1 MNIRSFVLG
10 LAVGSSYLSQ
20 IVTSAPTDNKNN
32 DQNKQPPPPPV
43 LNGMNYLTLNRSLEG
58 KYFHEPV
65 GHEKGADDRLG
76 HYDVRYFHGM
86 VSEEERAE
94 SLHHMV
100 IAYLDFF
107 RLHKLETWI
116 AHGTLLG
123 WWWNGELLPWD
134 WDVDTQV
141 LDTTLARMAR
151 EFNRTV
157 TSYTSTDKKFKRKY
171 LLDINPWAYFRD
183 RGPGHNIIDARW
195 IDTSNGL
202 YVDITA
208 LSRFNP
214 DDEPHTWEC
223 KNGHVYQM
231 DDLYPLRQSKF
242 EGTKAFVPFRYQE
255 LLTEEYSVMALTR
268 TSFQNH
274 TWSPSVGQ
282 WVLTV

>member
-1 MNIRSFVLG
+1 MRIRSFLFGV
-10 LAVGSSYLSQ
+10 AVGSLSLSR
-20 IVTSAPTDNKNN
+20 IASCAPAKGSAP
-32 DQNKQPPPPPV
+32 PPPPPV
-43 LNGMNYLTLNRSLEG
+43 LDGMSYLTLNRSLED

-65 GHEKGADDRLG
+65 GHELGADDRLG

-86 VSEEERAE
+86 VTDEERSE

-107 RLHKLETWI
+107 RHNDLETWI

-123 WWWNGELLPWD
+123 WWWNGQLLPWD

-141 LDTTLARMAR
+141 LDTTLARLAQ

-157 TSYTSTDKKFKRKY
+157 ISYVSANGNFKREY

-195 IDTSNGL
+195 IDLSNGL

-214 DDEPHTWEC
+214 TDEPYTWEC
-223 KNGHVYQM
+223 KNHHKYNTT
-231 DDLYPLRQSKF
+231 DLYPLRHTKF
-242 EGTKAFVPFRYQE
+242 EGTPALVPYSYQE
-255 LLTEEYSVMALTR
+255 LLLEEYSTKSLTR
-268 TSFQNH
+268 TNYQNH
-274 TWSPSVGQ
+274 TWNPVTGQ
-282 WVLTV
+282 WIMTA

>member
-1 MNIRSFVLG
+1 MNIWRLLLG
-10 LAVGSSYLSQ
+10 LAVGPSYLFQ
-20 IVTSAPTDNKNN
+20 LVTSAPTSNTNIEKE
-32 DQNKQPPPPPV
+32 PPPPPV
-43 LNGMNYLTLNRSLEG
+43 LNGMSYVSLDRSLEE

-65 GHEKGADDRLG
+65 GHELGADDRLG

-86 VSEEERAE
+86 VTEEERAE

-100 IAYLDFF
+100 IALLDFF
-107 RLHKLETWI
+107 RENELETWI

-141 LDTTLARMAR
+141 LDITLARMAR

-157 TSYTSTDKKFKRKY
+157 TSYTSTDKKFTRKY

-195 IDTSNGL
+195 IDTRNGL

-214 DDEPHTWEC
+214 DKEPHLWEC
-223 KNGHVYQM
+223 KNGHMYRTN
-231 DDLYPLRQSKF
+231 DLYPLRQSKF
-242 EGTKAFVPFRYQE
+242 EGTKALVPFRYQE
-255 LLTEEYSVMALTR
+255 ILTEEYTVRALTQ
-268 TSFQNH
+268 TNFQNH

-282 WVLTV
+282 WLLSNY

>member
-1 MNIRSFVLG
+1 MNIRRILFG
-10 LAVGSSYLSQ
+10 LAVGSSSLSQ
-20 IVTSAPTDNKNN
+20 IVTGAPAIDTT
-32 DQNKQPPPPPV
+32 PPPPPV
-43 LNGMNYLTLNRSLEG
+43 LDGMSYLTLSRPLED

-65 GHEKGADDRLG
+65 GHEEGADDRLG

-100 IAYLDFF
+100 IAYLNFF
-107 RLHKLETWI
+107 RLNKLETWI

-123 WWWNGELLPWD
+123 WWWNSELLPWD

-183 RGPGHNIIDARW
+183 SGPGHNIIDARW

-214 DDEPHTWEC
+214 EESPHTWEC
-223 KNGHVYQM
+223 KNRHIYHT

-242 EGTKAFVPFRYQE
+242 EGTKVLVPFRYQE
-255 LLTEEYSVMALTR
+255 LLMEEYSVKALTR
-268 TSFQNH
+268 TNFQNH

-282 WVLTV
+282 WVLQV